1 MGHPIVK
8 INISRSLGTQEHCCI
23 TDNGLVSLEKVFPNL
38 NWFFFTDESRDSW
51 EQLRSFSLP
60 SHVNSLYLLPKAR
73 ASCFL
78 KGIDIINVLDMYLG
92 WSMDPNIL
100 LGSLMFSLPMTL
112 WSTEVLSLDSQWWKN
127 NMGDKNSHGVFC
139 HELQNIFLCFE
150 LFFFSIIFTFQSRV
164 WCKTKLLLWA
174 TDYRKALQELIFVEE
189 VWWCESL
196 ARVPW
201 GIFVCWQRYISLD
214 ALCVKAL
221 KPWVK
226 QVFFMQI
233 LNK

>member
-1 MGHPIVK
+1 MGQSIVK

-23 TDNGLVSLEKVFPNL
+23 TDNSLVSLEEVFPSL
-38 NWFFFTDESRDSW
+38 KWVLFADESWDSG
-51 EQLRSFSLP
+51 EQLISFSLP
-60 SHVNSLYLLPKAR
+60 SHVNSLYFLPKAK

-92 WSMDPNIL
+92 WSMDPIFCL
-100 LGSLMFSLPMTL
+100 VLWCFPMSL
-112 WSTEVLSLDSQWWKN
+112 WSTQVLSLDSQWWKN
-127 NMGDKNSHGVFC
+127 NMGYKNSHGVFS

-150 LFFFSIIFTFQSRV
+150 LFFSIIFTFQSRA

-174 TDYRKALQELIFVEE
+174 TEYRKALQELIFVEE

-196 ARVPW
+196 ACVPC
-201 GIFVCWQRYISLD
+201 GIFVCWQRCISLD

>member
-38 NWFFFTDESRDSW
+38 HWFFFTDESWDSW

-60 SHVNSLYLLPKAR
+60 SHVNSLYFLPKAR

-150 LFFFSIIFTFQSRV
+150 LFFFFFYNFYFSEQSMMQDQAPFVSYRLQKGTTGIDICWRSMVV
-164 WCKTKLLLWA
+164 W
-174 TDYRKALQELIFVEE
+174 V
-189 VWWCESL
+189 
-196 ARVPW
+196 
-201 GIFVCWQRYISLD
+201 ISSCTLGNF
-214 ALCVKAL
+214 CVL
-221 KPWVK
+221 TE
-226 QVFFMQI
+226 I
-233 LNK
+233 H

>member
-1 MGHPIVK
+1 MGQPIVK

-23 TDNGLVSLEKVFPNL
+23 TDNGLASLEKVFPNL
-38 NWFFFTDESRDSW
+38 NWFFFADESWDSW
-51 EQLRSFSLP
+51 EQLISFSLL
-60 SHVNSLYLLPKAR
+60 SHVNSLYFLPKAR

-78 KGIDIINVLDMYLG
+78 KGIDRINVLEMYLG
-92 WSMDPNIL
+92 WSMDPIFCL
-100 LGSLMFSLPMTL
+100 VL
-112 WSTEVLSLDSQWWKN
+112 WCFL
-127 NMGDKNSHGVFC
+127 
-139 HELQNIFLCFE
+139 FLCLYGQLRCWAWIPSGGRIIWGIKTLMEFSVMNFKIYFYA
-150 LFFFSIIFTFQSRV
+150 LNCFFSIIFTFQSRV

-174 TDYRKALQELIFVEE
+174 TEYRKALQELIFVEE

-226 QVFFMQI
+226 QVFF
-233 LNK
+233 